1 MAYASFQG
9 GQTSPYWFA
18 GSYPYQD
25 EFGLDPTT
33 PESSVMTGLQSRLT
47 SLEDAGNW
55 LKDVKAPNVTP
66 YTPVTTNLGRV
77 ASLRD
82 FISSGDTAKVDSE
95 MRRAVTMAQNKP
107 QPEAA
112 FTLGKVA
119 EGYGKSKSDIM
130 SGAYK
135 TAQQMHVGEV
145 NAENSALAS
154 QYEMNLKN
162 AQYQYDLDMK
172 KAMAAETERTSLL
185 DMMDKLRLSSVKQP
199 TSAISSPLAKQSSM
213 NLGASSINTSKSL
226 TEAMK
231 ELESI
236 LGGGVKTIYGNGYD
250 SGYDS
255 GYGGESLGSSIS
267 TQENEE
273 INDAIKSG
281 KAKPVMANN
290 SLNTG
295 YSSKDSYLYPNSN
308 TWWG

>member
-1 MAYASFQG
+1 MAYAQNRG
-9 GQTSPYWFA
+9 GYYNPGWDIFSDIPA
-18 GSYPYQD
+18 LEPN
-25 EFGLDPTT
+25 T
-33 PESSVMTGLQSRLT
+33 PEGTVMTGLQTRMQ

-112 FTLGKVA
+112 FALGKVA

-145 NAENSALAS
+145 NAENSALAG
-154 QYEMNLKN
+154 QYEMSLKN

-185 DMMDKLRLSSVKQP
+185 DMMDKLTLSATKKP
-199 TSAISSPLAKQSSM
+199 TSVISNPAISTGIGRPTATLTNPSLSDFM
-213 NLGASSINTSKSL
+213 SK
-226 TEAMK
+226 
-231 ELESI
+231 
-236 LGGGVKTIYGNGYD
+236 
-250 SGYDS
+250 
-255 GYGGESLGSSIS
+255 
-267 TQENEE
+267 
-273 INDAIKSG
+273 
-281 KAKPVMANN
+281 
-290 SLNTG
+290 
-295 YSSKDSYLYPNSN
+295 YSSGGSDPY
-308 TWWG
+308 WWSGSPKVGG